1 MSGPIRSTT
10 FRGYALSVSAGS
22 SLLAS
27 SARIVC
33 QIGPQSACD
42 CRSKLRTQRRD
53 GTITQDEY
61 RLRLEAV
68 NHTDHAYATGQQTHA
83 VDVTDRLQWLPVG
96 EGCHVRKVK
105 KEVWR

>member
-1 MSGPIRSTT
+1 MNGQRREIT

-27 SARIVC
+27 SARIVV
-33 QIGPQSACD
+33 QIGKQSAWE
-42 CRSKLRTQRRD
+42 CRSRLRTQRRD
-53 GTITQDEY
+53 GAITPAEY

-68 NHTDHAYATGQQTHA
+68 NYVDLAYATGRQTHA
-83 VDVTDRLQWLPVG
+83 IDVTDRLQWLPIG

-105 KEVWR
+105 KEVQK